1 MLAQY
6 TQLLFEIFFDV
17 ANETRWKN
25 YESLGSRHGKF
36 ILLNLWHRIADGNEN
51 KKKSI
56 FTQFAGIKLLL
67 TENFHIPNVSEIC
80 ETEHNV
86 CSCS

>member
-25 YESLGSRHGKF
+25 YESLGSRRGKF
-36 ILLNLWHRIADGNEN
+36 MLQNLWHRIADGNEN
-51 KKKSI
+51 KKRV
-56 FTQFAGIKLLL
+56 FL
-67 TENFHIPNVSEIC
+67 
-80 ETEHNV
+80 HN
-86 CSCS
+86 SLE